1 MTLDDGYEP
10 ERAIQ
15 NTHIL
20 IDQEKVFAVAGGV
33 GTPTS
38 QVIESIL
45 SPQKV
50 PYIGAF
56 TGAEVLRHPYK
67 RYVVNV
73 RPSYFQ
79 ETEEMIRY
87 LVNHKRYDR
96 IGILYQDD
104 SFGRAGLDG
113 VVRALKKRNLQ
124 LVSEET
130 YKRNTVAVKR
140 AVLEIKGADADAVI
154 LVGTYQ
160 PLSTYIRLCREL
172 GLKPEFMA
180 LSFVG
185 SEALADELGKD
196 GAGVLITQVVPFP
209 FDGGRKIVQSYKSA
223 IRSFSPEILP
233 GYTSFEGYIVG
244 RLIGK
249 TLSDISPAITREGF
263 INSIVSQ
270 KEIMIDDLT
279 LTYGAEDNQGLD
291 QVYTTIIG
299 KDGKTQSYHYGTGG
313 HDGHH

>member
-1 MTLDDGYEP
+1 
-10 ERAIQ
+10 
-15 NTHIL
+15 
-20 IDQEKVFAVAGGV
+20 
-33 GTPTS
+33 
-38 QVIESIL
+38 
-45 SPQKV
+45 
-50 PYIGAF
+50 
-56 TGAEVLRHPYK
+56 
-67 RYVVNV
+67 
-73 RPSYFQ
+73 
-79 ETEEMIRY
+79 MIRY
-87 LVNHKRYDR
+87 LVDHKRYKR

-104 SFGRAGLDG
+104 SFGRAGLEG
-113 VVRALKKRNLQ
+113 VVRALNKRNLQ

-140 AVLEIKGADADAVI
+140 AVLEIKGADADAVV

-160 PLSTYIRLCREL
+160 PLAAYIRLCREL

-209 FDGGRKIVQSYKSA
+209 FDGDRKIIQSYKNA
-223 IRSFSPEILP
+223 IKSFNSNLLP

-249 TLSDISPAITREGF
+249 TLSDISPTITREGF
-263 INSIVSQ
+263 IDSIVSQ
-270 KEIMIDDLT
+270 KEITIDDLT
-279 LTYGAEDNQGLD
+279 LTYGAKDNQGLD

-299 KDGKTQSYHYGTGG
+299 RDGKIRPYQYGIGG
-313 HDGHH
+313 QDGHH